1 LLPWKINQQKTT
13 FRDSFFLS
21 LFNKIWQ
28 KVAWVMRKGGWR
40 IDEMS
45 FGISNKKIGENL
57 NQILEKMK
65 KNSNEFKQIFQAK

>member
-1 LLPWKINQQKTT
+1 
-13 FRDSFFLS
+13 
-21 LFNKIWQ
+21 
-28 KVAWVMRKGGWR
+28 MRKGGWR